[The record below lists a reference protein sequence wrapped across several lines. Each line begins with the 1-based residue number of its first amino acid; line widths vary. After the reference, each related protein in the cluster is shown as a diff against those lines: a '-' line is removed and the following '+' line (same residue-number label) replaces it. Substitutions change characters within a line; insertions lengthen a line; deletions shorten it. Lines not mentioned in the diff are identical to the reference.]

1 MSRTGVLPAEKAN
14 CSSDKG
20 LGDGQEPCEEP
31 DNVLRGML
39 GRIIC
44 DGVNERF
51 NELPRVDIA
60 VKQRLWCCLGVSN
73 VFELGVGLW
82 QLMCFMPMRGCKD
95 ILLGSTKVS
104 RN

>member
-1 MSRTGVLPAEKAN
+1 MLPAEKAN

-44 DGVNERF
+44 DGANDRF

-60 VKQRLWCCLGVSN
+60 ERQRVECCLDK
-73 VFELGVGLW
+73 
-82 QLMCFMPMRGCKD
+82 RD
-95 ILLGSTKVS
+95 ILEIGFGLFAAPVGCFVLV
-104 RN
+104 